1 MFQSIHFVKTP
12 ECLNEHCTQGTYLLL
27 VGEKTQLSLDVLPHN
42 ITFYGAIFPR
52 VVFGHESFDEGILI
66 AHLSSSSTIT
76 FIEHMADLSNLHVK
90 EETRAILTLIDGLSV
105 HIETFLEDFFALIP
119 ERSKIIGGGAG
130 KLTLMQEP
138 VLFDNQNFYENSA
151 IVIQHAKKISLGVKH
166 GWEAIVTPLMATQCS
181 SHKLERI
188 NFQNAFTF
196 YKTAV
201 ESDTELRF
209 STSNFFDI
217 AKNYPIG
224 IMRYN
229 KDYIVRDP
237 IHTDGQTL
245 TLIGSIDPNSVIAIL
260 KGDNEKLIQAAH
272 EAAFIASS
280 HAHDD
285 HSSAFLIDCIS
296 RYLFLEERFTDE
308 LRAVSSAYTPT
319 TTLWGVLSL
328 GEIANANEEG
338 IEFYNKTCVVGTL

>member
-1 MFQSIHFVKTP
+1 MFQSIHFVKTL
-12 ECLNEHCTQGTYLLL
+12 EHLNEHLTNGTYLLL
-27 VGEKTQLSLDVLPHN
+27 VGEKTHLTLDRIPLHVDV
-42 ITFYGAIFPR
+42 YGAIFPR
-52 VVFGHESFDEGILI
+52 IVFGEESYDEGILI
-66 AHLSSSSTIT
+66 AHLSSSSTLT
-76 FIEHMADLSNLHVK
+76 FIEHMNDVSSLHVK
-90 EETRAILTLIDGLSV
+90 EDTRSILTLIDGLSM
-105 HIETFLEDFFALIP
+105 HIESFLEDFFALIP

-130 KLTLMQEP
+130 KLTLVQEP
-138 VLFDNQNFYENSA
+138 VLFDNQRFYENSA
-151 IVIQHAKKISLGVKH
+151 LVIQHTKKMSLGVKH

-188 NFQNAFTF
+188 NFQSAFNF
-196 YKTAV
+196 YKAAV
-201 ESDTELRF
+201 EADTHLRF
-209 STSNFFDI
+209 NTSNFFDI

-245 TLIGSIDPNSVIAIL
+245 TLIGNIDPNSVIAIL
-260 KGDNEKLIQAAH
+260 KGENRKLIQAAH
-272 EAAFIASS
+272 EAASIASS
-280 HAHDD
+280 HAHDEN
-285 HSSAFLIDCIS
+285 SSAFLIDCIS
-296 RYLFLEERFTDE
+296 RYLFLEEQFVEE
-308 LRAVSSAYTPT
+308 LRAVSDAYAPS